1 MIDPMC
7 GRGAPPRSGGDRLF
21 TMAADDHPQTP
32 SHDRAQAARAALVPL
47 APGERPWPIVV
58 CALLAFALGSLTLV
72 LYLADVTV
80 DGSRPT
86 LNVVVVYLCLMFG
99 LGINVWRMRYW
110 AVMAFQALLALAIF
124 GFAIATIRVTDVL
137 WLVDL
142 PGGHRRRRARCS
154 GSSSA

>member
-1 MIDPMC
+1 
-7 GRGAPPRSGGDRLF
+7 
-21 TMAADDHPQTP
+21 MAADDQPQSP

-47 APGERPWPIVV
+47 APGERPWPIVA

-72 LYLADVTV
+72 FYLAHVTV

-86 LNVVVVYLCLMFG
+86 LTVVVVYVCLMFG
-99 LGINVWRMRYW
+99 LCINVWRMRYW

-137 WLVDL
+137 WLVICVAVIA
-142 PGGHRRRRARCS
+142 GGGLLFWKLVRVIGRIQVSDRAPS
-154 GSSSA
+154 